1 MRPADRKDTARLTI
15 SRRDGAQA
23 PQLDWD
29 LDPQVFDPLAEA
41 LGGSLRLRGHDVGA
55 RALVANLSL
64 PADGKLTPARAVAAA
79 EAQSHAARLV
89 RRDLSDLP
97 DAVLPAVLF
106 LEGRDACVLIARDGD
121 TVRVLWPS
129 RGSEEITVE
138 LAALRAVYMGH
149 VLLIRA
155 EPGVAAPVPGS
166 AIQGQEHW
174 FWGAVRRHWPAYTQ
188 VILASAVINL
198 LALAVPIFTMNVY
211 DRVFP
216 NAALITLWS
225 LVIGVGLAL
234 IVDAGLK
241 ALRAR
246 LVDVVGRQV
255 DLAVSSEIFRH
266 VSDLRLSART
276 APAGTLMNTLKDFE
290 QVRDVF
296 SSQTVATLTDLAFTA
311 VFIAVIAYIGGPLA
325 WPPALAVLTVLVFGV
340 LVLIPLRN
348 AVGTVR
354 QTGGAK
360 TAVASEAMNELETLK
375 SVGGQGRMQDRWE
388 QQVTQNAKAEERA
401 RRLSTVATTLTGLVG
416 QLSSVGIVVIGVY
429 LALEGQITMGAV
441 IAAMILSGR
450 ALAPTAALAALFVRA
465 SFAVS
470 TLRSLDELMA
480 LPSDGTPDARR
491 LNERVSDGA
500 LELRGAKLTYGDA
513 PQPAL
518 TDLSLSIDA
527 GARVA
532 LIGPVGAG
540 KTSLVRLLAG
550 LYQPDE
556 GLVLIDGLNMAQLH
570 PAELRAN
577 VQLVPQEPVLFSGT
591 LAENIA
597 FGKRGASDAEIL
609 RAARLA
615 GVDALAAS
623 HPEGFAMPIAER
635 GRNMSGGQRQM
646 VALARALL
654 PRPKVLLLDEPTSS
668 MDQQAE
674 RRFIDRLRSA
684 LDAHPMTLVV
694 ATHRMGLL
702 ELTDRVVLMQAG
714 KVQMDGPKA
723 DILATLKGGTS

>member
-23 PQLDWD
+23 PKLDWD

-41 LGGSLRLRGHDVGA
+41 LGGSLRLRGHDVGT

-89 RRDLSDLP
+89 RRGLSHLP

-155 EPGVAAPVPGS
+155 EPGVAAPAPGS
-166 AIQGQEHW
+166 AIPGQGHW

-388 QQVTQNAKAEERA
+388 QRVTQNAKAEERA

-570 PAELRAN
+570 PAELRAD